1 MNTLKLQEVA
11 VFACLIFP
19 WLNPFASGPSPAV
32 MPWLISL
39 AAISGIIALSSWKK
53 YSNEAGAMR
62 GSSCSPQWIFL
73 VALGWL
79 VAGIASSGIGI
90 LQYFGTASFMDPWV
104 SQISRG
110 EAFANL
116 RQRNQFASLT
126 NIALAAL
133 IWLAVKSPSF
143 PDFSIQTVRRR
154 LALLLLAAGLM
165 ATGTAASSSRTG
177 LVQLFLLLGLC
188 GLWGV
193 WRLRPVRS
201 VLIVAV
207 TAYGVAMVAL
217 PWAAGFDLS
226 LHGMAARLRAGDTPC
241 ASRITLWSN
250 VLHLIAQKPWLGWG
264 WGELDYAHYITL
276 YDGPRFCEILDNA
289 HNLPLQLAVELGV
302 PAALLVCGVFLWW
315 VFRQRP
321 WRETNPTRQL
331 AWSVLAVILLHSM
344 LEYPLW
350 YGPFQMAFGLCLA
363 LLWRARAS
371 EQGAEISLK
380 NTKIARLM
388 HVSRALLATFL
399 IAGAGYAAWDYQR
412 ISQIYLAP
420 EQRDAAYRSDTL
432 AKIQGSWLF
441 ADQVDFARLL
451 LTPLTRDNARWTFDL
466 ASALLHYSPEPR
478 TIEKIIESAVML
490 GLDNEALMHLARYQA
505 AFPKDYARWAQDN
518 AQNVAAL
525 KALKLSSLPVQ

>member
-1 MNTLKLQEVA
+1 MHSFVIFFLLTL
-11 VFACLIFP
+11 P
-19 WLNPFASGPSPAV
+19 WLNPFAPGPSPSVVSLQFSVVIAAFC
-32 MPWLISL
+32 LIL
-39 AAISGIIALSSWKK
+39 AIVQIPSKSH
-53 YSNEAGAMR
+53 
-62 GSSCSPQWIFL
+62 QL
-73 VALGWL
+73 VKPSAWAWL
-79 VAGIASSGIGI
+79 VAGLLSSAIGL
-90 LQYFGTASFMDPWV
+90 LQYFDAARPFGLLINQTLP
-104 SQISRG
+104 G

-133 IWLAVKSPSF
+133 IWLAVKLPSF
-143 PDFSIQTVRRR
+143 PDVSIQTARRR
-154 LALLLLAAGLM
+154 LALLLLAAALL

-177 LVQLFLLLGLC
+177 LVQLFLLVALC

-193 WRLRPVRS
+193 WRLRLVRC
-201 VLIVAV
+201 VLIAAV
-207 TAYGVAMVAL
+207 LTYSVAMVAL
-217 PWAAGFDLS
+217 PLAAGFDLS
-226 LHGMAARLRAGDTPC
+226 LHGMAARLHAGDEPC
-241 ASRITLWSN
+241 VSRITLWSN

-315 VFRQRP
+315 VLRQRP

-350 YGPFQMAFGLCLA
+350 YGPFQMAFGLCLV

-371 EQGAEISLK
+371 EQEAEVFVEF
-380 NTKIARLM
+380 TKIVLLT
-388 HVSRALLATFL
+388 HTVRALLATFL
-399 IAGAGYAAWDYQR
+399 IACVGYAAWDYHR

-420 EQRDAAYRSDTL
+420 EQRDVAYRSNTL

-441 ADQVDFARLL
+441 ADQVHFAQLL
-451 LTPLTRDNARWTFDL
+451 LTPLTRDNARWTFNL
-466 ASALLHYSPEPR
+466 ARALLHYSPEPR
-478 TIEKIIESAVML
+478 IIEKTIESAVML
-490 GLDNEALMHLARYQA
+490 GLDNEAQAHLARYQA
-505 AFPKDYARWAQDN
+505 AFPKDYARWAQVN
-518 AQNVAAL
+518 QQNLAAL
-525 KALKLSSLPVQ
+525 KVLKLDRLSVE